1 MIHKPCLKV
10 SQRAASSKN
19 ISRAA
24 NFGKLFDFCKV
35 LNFAGSPPAA
45 AVPNVSPQISSP
57 RTVIFQ
63 SGTVFIQS
71 RTVCALNLELFV
83 SNLEL
88 CALKLGT
95 VCIQSVLLRV
105 NVVIDRVITCAH
117 LLLIHNNYLPG
128 SAKTAH
134 RIAK

>member
-1 MIHKPCLKV
+1 MIHKQCLKV

-24 NFGKLFDFCKV
+24 NFGKYSI
-35 LNFAGSPPAA
+35 FAKCSTLLEAPPA

-71 RTVCALNLELFV
+71 RTV
-83 SNLEL
+83 

-117 LLLIHNNYLPG
+117 LLLIHNNYLPV

-134 RIAK
+134 RIAKQYIAVLQR